1 MRSPSAPPRPL
12 GLLPSEVAIFEA
24 FVVPRYMALFGEPL
38 LDQLALGGDA
48 QVLHLHCRTGYPDRE
63 LLSLLSDAHLY
74 GCDTSLAA
82 LELARTKAVLKA
94 GSKVEYRPFDGYP
107 LTYPD
112 GAFSHA
118 ITLHPLAAPEERKRL
133 LSELARVL
141 APRGQLL
148 LAMPTRGSFQEVADL
163 IREYALKEESGEVQ
177 DAVEAAVLVRPTVED
192 LTREVEAAG
201 FNFVE
206 IETKARTLKFQSGRD
221 FFEDPIT
228 RLMLVPEFR
237 LNLALRDVDAVFA
250 YVRDAVDK
258 YFSRSTFDLSL
269 NVTSLSA
276 RRAG

>member
-1 MRSPSAPPRPL
+1 
-12 GLLPSEVAIFEA
+12 VAIFEA

-63 LLSLLSDAHLY
+63 MLSLLSDAHLY
-74 GCDTSLAA
+74 GCDSSVAA

-94 GSKVEYRPFDGYP
+94 GSKAEYRPFDGYP
-107 LTYPD
+107 LQYPD

-133 LSELARVL
+133 LGELARVL

-148 LAMPTRGSFQEVADL
+148 LAMPTRGSFQDVADL

-177 DAVEAAVLVRPTVED
+177 DAVEAAVLVRPTVEE
-192 LTREVEAAG
+192 LTQEVEAAG

-206 IETKARTLKFQSGRD
+206 IEVKTRTLKFQSGRD

-250 YVRDAVDK
+250 YVRDAADK
-258 YFSRSTFDLSL
+258 YFSRSTFDLTV